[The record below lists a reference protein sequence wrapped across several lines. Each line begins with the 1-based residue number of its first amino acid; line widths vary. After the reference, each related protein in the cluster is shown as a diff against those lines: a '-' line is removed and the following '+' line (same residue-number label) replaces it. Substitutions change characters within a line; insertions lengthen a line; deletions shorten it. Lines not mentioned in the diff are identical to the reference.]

1 MKLILTQEVDG
12 VGTAG
17 DVVEVKD
24 GYGRNYLIPRG
35 FGIRW
40 TKGGEKTVEQIKASR
55 ASKALRDE
63 NHADEVKAKL
73 EAAPINVSVKAGAAG
88 RLFGSVTVTEIAA
101 ALSATAGESLDK
113 RAIVVGNAIKSLGAH
128 QVSVKLHDEVSA
140 TVALNVVPA

>member
-1 MKLILTQEVDG
+1 MKLILTQEVEG
-12 VGTAG
+12 VGAAG

-40 TKGGEKTVEQIKASR
+40 SKGGEKTVEQLKAAK
-55 ASKALRDE
+55 ASKAMRDE
-63 NHADEVKAKL
+63 THASEVKAKL
-73 EAAPINVSVKAGAAG
+73 EASPINVSVKAGAAG
-88 RLFGSVTVTEIAA
+88 RLFGSVTVSEIAA

-113 RAIVVGNAIKSLGAH
+113 RTIVVSNTIKSLGAH

>member
-1 MKLILTQEVDG
+1 MKLILTQEVEG
-12 VGTAG
+12 VGAAG

-40 TKGGEKTVEQIKASR
+40 SKGGEKTVEQLKAAK
-55 ASKALRDE
+55 ASKAMRDE
-63 NHADEVKAKL
+63 THASEVKAKL
-73 EAAPINVSVKAGAAG
+73 EANPINVSVKAGAAG
-88 RLFGSVTVTEIAA
+88 RLFGSVTVSEIAA

-113 RAIVVGNAIKSLGAH
+113 RTIVVSNTIKSLGAH

>member
-1 MKLILTQEVDG
+1 MKIILTQEVDG

-17 DVVEVKD
+17 DIVEVKD

-35 FGIRW
+35 FALRW
-40 TKGGEKTVEQIKASR
+40 TKGGEKTVEQIKAVR

-63 NHADEVKAKL
+63 IHATEVKTKL

-88 RLFGSVTVTEIAA
+88 RLFGSVTVNEIAA
-101 ALSATAGESLDK
+101 ALSATAGEQLDK
-113 RAIVVGNAIKSLGAH
+113 RAIIVGNAIKSLGAH
-128 QVSVKLHDEVSA
+128 QVSVKLHDDVSA